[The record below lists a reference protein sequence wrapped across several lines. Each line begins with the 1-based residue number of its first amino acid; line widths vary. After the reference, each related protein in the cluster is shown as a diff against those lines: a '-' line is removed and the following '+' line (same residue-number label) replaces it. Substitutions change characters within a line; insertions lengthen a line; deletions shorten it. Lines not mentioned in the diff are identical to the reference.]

1 VLFNKKLEGK
11 NLVNEEN
18 TERIPLRRAVAVSKF
33 PLHLGAIQDDSL
45 RNA

>member
-1 VLFNKKLEGK
+1 MRNWKEIIKQTK
-11 NLVNEEN
+11 NI